1 MNHYWNFKAIACVLV
16 ALSVLAGAFGAHG
29 LKDILTTSELTTW
42 ATASNYLLSQGLGIL
57 ILSCLPQS
65 PKLTLG
71 LKLILFGVITFSVS
85 LFMLVSFTLKIIA
98 MLTPFGGMLMIVGW
112 GVIAWHCFRQY
123 EFTQVK

>member
-112 GVIAWHCFRQY
+112 GVIALALF
-123 EFTQVK
+123 